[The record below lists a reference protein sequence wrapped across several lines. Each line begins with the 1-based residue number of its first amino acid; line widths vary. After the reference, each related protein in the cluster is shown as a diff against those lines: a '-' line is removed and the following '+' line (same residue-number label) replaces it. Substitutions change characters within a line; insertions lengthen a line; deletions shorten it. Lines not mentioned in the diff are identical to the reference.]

1 MSTSSIVSRG
11 LRPVRTLL
19 GLLLRRPV
27 LGTSIIPLLADGR
40 IVLIRRRDSGKWA
53 LPGGIVDWGEDLA
66 AAAARELAE
75 ETGLTL
81 TALDRLVGVY
91 SHAERDPRFHSVC
104 VALSAQAAGEIKIHD
119 PDEVSDV
126 RAFAIDELPVQQL
139 AHDHT
144 QQLEDYLAGKT
155 VLA

>member
-1 MSTSSIVSRG
+1 MSTSIVSRR

-27 LGTSIIPLLADGR
+27 LGTSVVPLLPDGR
-40 IVLIRRRDSGKWA
+40 IVLILRRDSGKWG

-66 AAAARELAE
+66 AAATRELAE
-75 ETGLTL
+75 ETGLIL
-81 TALDRLVGVY
+81 VSLERLIGVY

-104 VALSAQAAGEIKIHD
+104 VALSAQVAGEMTTRD
-119 PDEVSDV
+119 ADEVSDV
-126 RAFAIDELPVQQL
+126 RAFTIDELPIQQL

-144 QQLEDYLAGKT
+144 RQLEDYLAGKT

>member
-1 MSTSSIVSRG
+1 MSSIVSRG

-27 LGTSIIPLLADGR
+27 LGTSIVPLRSDGQ

-66 AAAARELAE
+66 AAATRELAE

-81 TALDRLVGVY
+81 VALERLVGVY

-104 VALSAQAAGEIKIHD
+104 VVLSAQVTGEMKIHD
-119 PDEVSDV
+119 SDEVSDV
-126 RAFAIDELPVQQL
+126 RAFAVDQLPIKQL

-144 QQLEDYLAGKT
+144 RQIEDYLAGKT

>member
-1 MSTSSIVSRG
+1 MVSRG
-11 LRPVRTLL
+11 FRPIRTLL

-27 LGTSIIPLLADGR
+27 VGTSIVPLLADGR
-40 IVLIRRRDSGKWA
+40 IVLIRRRDTGMWA

-66 AAAARELAE
+66 AAAKRELAE

-81 TALDRLVGVY
+81 TALGRLIGVY
-91 SHAERDPRFHSVC
+91 SHAERDPRFHSIC
-104 VALSAQAAGEIKIHD
+104 VALSAQATGEMKIYD
-119 PDEVSDV
+119 ADEVTEV
-126 RAFAIDELPVQQL
+126 RAFAIDKLPTEQL

-144 QQLEDYLAGKT
+144 QQLQDYLAGET

>member
-1 MSTSSIVSRG
+1 MSTSIVSRG

-27 LGTSIIPLLADGR
+27 VGTSIVLLLADGR
-40 IVLIRRRDSGKWA
+40 IVLIRRRDTGKWA
-53 LPGGIVDWGEDLA
+53 LPGGIVDWGEDLTTA
-66 AAAARELAE
+66 AKREIAE

-81 TALDRLVGVY
+81 VVIGRLVGVY
-91 SHAERDPRFHSVC
+91 SHAERDPRFHSIC
-104 VALSAQAAGEIKIHD
+104 VALSAEATGEMKTHD
-119 PDEVSDV
+119 PDEVAEV
-126 RAFAIDELPVQQL
+126 RAFAVDELPIEQL

-144 QQLEDYLAGKT
+144 QQLRDYLAGKT

>member
-1 MSTSSIVSRG
+1 MSTSIFSRR

-19 GLLLRRPV
+19 GLLLRRPI
-27 LGTSIIPLLADGR
+27 LGTSVVPLLPDGR
-40 IVLIRRRDSGKWA
+40 IVLIRRRDTGRWA

-66 AAAARELAE
+66 DAANRELAE

-81 TALDRLVGVY
+81 TALGRLIGVY

-104 VALSAQAAGEIKIHD
+104 VALSAQVIGEPKTYD
-119 PDEVSDV
+119 PDEVSEV
-126 RAFAIDELPVQQL
+126 RAFAVDEIPTEQL
-139 AHDHT
+139 AHDHA
-144 QQLEDYLAGKT
+144 QQLKDYLTGKT